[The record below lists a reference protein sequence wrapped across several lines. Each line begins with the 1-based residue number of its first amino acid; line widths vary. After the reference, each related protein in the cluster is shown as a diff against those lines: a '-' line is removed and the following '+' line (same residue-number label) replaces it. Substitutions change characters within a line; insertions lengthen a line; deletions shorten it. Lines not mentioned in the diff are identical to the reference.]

1 MKKLASIVFTL
12 NVCLPR
18 FFEKACEK
26 FYEIFCNLIL
36 ILVVGCAHRWM
47 SRPYTICG
55 VTYRICPDCGAYR
68 LYDLEKMQ
76 FYGTYFYRF
85 PAAVEAAKSYSIAGS
100 LPLGGQIK
108 QAA

>member
-1 MKKLASIVFTL
+1 MRNVESIFFTSVIRLSGDFRKLLKKFS
-12 NVCLPR
+12 
-18 FFEKACEK
+18 
-26 FYEIFCNLIL
+26 EIIYNLFL
-36 ILVVGCAHRWM
+36 MALVGCAHRSM
-47 SRPYTICG
+47 SRPYTIGG
-55 VTYRICPDCGAYR
+55 VTHRICPDCGAYR

-85 PAAVEAAKSYSIAGS
+85 PAGEAAKSYLIAGS